1 MRAPRLAAGTLAAA
15 FEDYGRRAVEG
26 SATRFSVTVKGNA
39 RRCSADVEMQLLR
52 IGQEAVTNA
61 IRHGNASRIK
71 LTLDFAPRSV
81 TLQVADDGLGFE
93 ASPAA
98 LARGHYGLTTMRERA
113 EHLSG
118 RFRVVSEHGEGTL
131 VEVVVPTPNLNS
143 AVEAAASA
151 S

>member
-1 MRAPRLAAGTLAAA
+1 MRSPRHEGCLGSA
-15 FEDYGRRAVEG
+15 FEEFGRRAVENTP
-26 SATRFSVTVKGNA
+26 TRFLATIKGTPVPYPT
-39 RRCSADVEMQLLR
+39 DVEMHLLR

-61 IRHGNASRIK
+61 IRHGNASRIR
-71 LTLDFAPRSV
+71 LTLSYAPGSV
-81 TLQVADDGLGFE
+81 TLQVEDDGLGFE

-118 RFRVVSEHGEGTL
+118 RFRIVSEHGEGTL
-131 VEVVVPTPNLNS
+131 VEVVVPTPHLDA